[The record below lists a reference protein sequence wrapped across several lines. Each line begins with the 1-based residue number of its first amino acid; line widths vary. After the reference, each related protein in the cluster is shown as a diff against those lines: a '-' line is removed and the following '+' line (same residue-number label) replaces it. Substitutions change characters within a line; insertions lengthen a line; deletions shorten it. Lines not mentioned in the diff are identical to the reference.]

1 MHIPELKIMLTLNI
15 EAIQDNYVAAD
26 RKRKPP
32 YDIYSEYRDFIRTL
46 LEDSSRYEILG
57 YKPSDINRQDRAR
70 LGDINELR
78 TLPKD
83 EYKEHIDNYLKTS
96 PISQSFY
103 IATNVKNDKGN
114 VVCRWIIDIRISNHK
129 DTDNYNTKEQRSSK
143 HTYFGNMYNNGDMD
157 YTLVPLR
164 FVLSCSVYSVGN
176 TNYFVNLVNLSK
188 HQTVKGTLHEVMV
201 ATQTYLDNI
210 WNICNSTD
218 PNDLSDLDVITSST
232 DYSRYDKSDIAA
244 ILSEIEQELNITNQ
258 ELVDRNFTWDL
269 SNYVWYALFLDIDD
283 DDYVVGIHI
292 KNNQGE
298 DFYVNYDFDIYQY
311 LEDDKYQQ
319 EVIQE
324 IATCIFDEY
333 IV

>member
-1 MHIPELKIMLTLNI
+1 MC
-15 EAIQDNYVAAD
+15 VCVC
-26 RKRKPP
+26 
-32 YDIYSEYRDFIRTL
+32 IY
-46 LEDSSRYEILG
+46 
-57 YKPSDINRQDRAR
+57 
-70 LGDINELR
+70 
-78 TLPKD
+78 
-83 EYKEHIDNYLKTS
+83 
-96 PISQSFY
+96 
-103 IATNVKNDKGN
+103 
-114 VVCRWIIDIRISNHK
+114 
-129 DTDNYNTKEQRSSK
+129 
-143 HTYFGNMYNNGDMD
+143 
-157 YTLVPLR
+157 
-164 FVLSCSVYSVGN
+164 
-176 TNYFVNLVNLSK
+176 
-188 HQTVKGTLHEVMV
+188 
-201 ATQTYLDNI
+201 
-210 WNICNSTD
+210 
-218 PNDLSDLDVITSST
+218 LDVITSST

-283 DDYVVGIHI
+283 DDYVVGIDI